1 MSAPITRATA
11 TIAEEIPVAIP
22 IRTTTVAA
30 ATTLA
35 TATIAEEIPIAEA
48 VVIPEAL
55 AVSVPI
61 AVTNSNHAPLE
72 YHYNIENNNDHEKKV
87 NKDIKITKIPK
98 TIKALV
104 NFFNHF
110 NNQEI
115 NTNKFKIK
123 KTINK
128 IFYTK

>member
-11 TIAEEIPVAIP
+11 TIAEEIPIAIP

-35 TATIAEEIPIAEA
+35 TATIAEAA
-48 VVIPEAL
+48 VIPEAL

-72 YHYNIENNNDHEKKV
+72 YYDNIKNND
-87 NKDIKITKIPK
+87 NKDIKISEIPK
-98 TIKALV
+98 SIHL
-104 NFFNHF
+104 
-110 NNQEI
+110 NNQENNI
-115 NTNKFKIK
+115 NKFKFK
-123 KTINK
+123 ETFNK
-128 IFYTK
+128 IIYSTRN